1 MTALEIIMEN
11 HHPRSESGKS
21 RKTLAFPESEKID
34 MPKAFLAFSAHNL
47 WAFVVLLVKII

>member
-11 HHPRSESGKS
+11 PHPLSESGKS